1 LRNNEVAELLDRLG
15 GLVEANGE
23 DRFKVIAY
31 HRAATS
37 VRNMDADVEQLWKE
51 GRLRDIKYV
60 GEGIAKKIDEYLRTG
75 KLQLLERMREKTPPG
90 VPLLMKVQGIGPRT
104 AYYLSHELGIT
115 SVDALKKAL

>member
-1 LRNNEVAELLDRLG
+1 MKNGEVAQMLDDLG

-23 DRFKVIAY
+23 DRFKVVAY

-37 VRNMDADVEQLWKE
+37 VRNLSEDIEEVWREQKLE
-51 GRLRDIKYV
+51 DIKYV

-75 KLQLLERMREKTPPG
+75 KLGLLERLRAKTPSG

-104 AYYLSHELGIT
+104 AYHLS
-115 SVDALKKAL
+115 